1 MKLLRKSINV
11 ILVLSTVFLS
21 IMTFLPTVYASV
33 QGTITGNEVRFRSA
47 PTTNSTTY
55 DFLYNGNIV
64 TVTSTSKISGAGCSD
79 GWYSVD
85 YGGRS
90 GYVCSSYVALAGE
103 SYEASY
109 GRPWTTPK
117 KAIMGGASFIA
128 GDYIAKGQNTSY
140 LKKFNVNPNSSWGQN
155 THQYM
160 ANLAA
165 PYNEAATTYESYQ
178 ENGLLSLPL
187 HFIIPVYNN
196 MPSKTS
202 HPKYGE
208 EQGGTS
214 TVTDR
219 AFEDELNAQGFDETY
234 KVWLRALHNEY
245 PNWTFEALH
254 TNLDFNSTVNIQQ
267 QIGSIQK
274 WNCSQCVQTP
284 EVETESGWY
293 IANKQTVEY
302 FLDPRNFLMAD
313 SVLMFE
319 DLAYNEV
326 YKEETVKSVL
336 AGTFMSGN
344 DNVDNVS
351 YSSMFMEAGKTY
363 NVNPVYLASLSRQE
377 VGTTKGLVTSGEQF
391 EYKGI
396 TYVGFYNFYNIGA
409 YSSEENPAKAGLVF
423 ASAGSTPNS
432 DGIYVGNIDS
442 GGGSSGDNSNN
453 NNSGNNNNNN
463 GNNGNTNTP
472 NATPVAT
479 HLSNMRLNRKGSYIT
494 NLQVGTTVS
503 NLKSKTNGNELTFK
517 NASGATLG
525 DSEKLTTGSTIT
537 FSTGE
542 TYTIVIYGDLT
553 GDGDIDSADLL
564 RMRQQ
569 LLGKVSLNGSYL
581 EAAHVYN
588 TSGDVD
594 SSDLLR
600 LRQHLLG
607 KTSINQA

>member
-1 MKLLRKSINV
+1 MKSNKRRLGMKNKSIMV
-11 ILVLSTVFLS
+11 KIFLS
-21 IMTFLPTVYASV
+21 FVFFIALSSNVSASTT
-33 QGTITGNEVRFRSA
+33 GTITGNEVSFRNGA
-47 PTTNSTTY
+47 GTNNLVIRY
-55 DFLYNGNIV
+55 LYSGNIV
-64 TVTSTSKISGAGCSD
+64 TVEDTTKVVGNGCSD
-79 GWYSVD
+79 GWYRVN
-85 YGGRS
+85 YNGTS
-90 GYVCSSYVALAGE
+90 GYVCSTYVALAGE
-103 SYEASY
+103 SYSASY
-109 GRPWTTPK
+109 ARPWTSPK
-117 KAIMGGASFIA
+117 KAIMGGAAFIA
-128 GDYIAKGQNTSY
+128 GDYISAGQNTSY
-140 LKKFNVNPNSSWGQN
+140 LKKFNVNPNADNAQN

-165 PYNEAATTYESYQ
+165 PYNEALSSYRSYQ

-187 HFIIPVYNN
+187 HFTIPVFLN

-208 EQGGTS
+208 EVGGTS
-214 TVTDR
+214 TVTDQ
-219 AFEDELNAQGFDETY
+219 AFENMLDAEGFDETY
-234 KVWLRALHNEY
+234 KVWLRELHNQY

-254 TNLDFNSTVNIQQ
+254 TNLDFASTVSIQQ
-267 QIGSIQK
+267 SIGSIQK
-274 WNCSQCVQTP
+274 WNCSECVQQP

-293 IANKQTVEY
+293 IATRQTVEY

-319 DLAYNEV
+319 DLSYNDI

-344 DNVDNVS
+344 DQVDNVS

-377 VGTTKGLVTSGEQF
+377 VGATMGLVTSGEQF

-432 DGIYVGNIDS
+432 DGVYVGNV
-442 GGGSSGDNSNN
+442 GGGSSDSKPVDDPD
-453 NNSGNNNNNN
+453 
-463 GNNGNTNTP
+463 TP
-472 NATPVAT
+472 STVPVAT
-479 HLSNMRLNRKGSYIT
+479 LIANMGLNRKGTYLT
-494 NLQVGTTVS
+494 NLSLNTKVSTLKGKISGQTV
-503 NLKSKTNGNELTFK
+503 TFK
-517 NASGATLG
+517 SASGNVLG
-525 DSEKLTTGSTIT
+525 DTEKLTTGSTVT

-542 TYTIVIYGDLT
+542 VYTVVIYGDLT
-553 GDGDIDSADLL
+553 GDGEVDSADLL

-569 LLGKVSLNGSYL
+569 LLGKVTLSGSYL

-588 TSGDVD
+588 TSGSVD

-607 KTSINQA
+607 KTYINQA

>member
-1 MKLLRKSINV
+1 MKIMH
-11 ILVLSTVFLS
+11 VLIKIFCSFVFFIVLISDASAST
-21 IMTFLPTVYASV
+21 T
-33 QGTITGNEVRFRSA
+33 GTITGNEVSFRNGA
-47 PTTNSTTY
+47 GTNNLVIRY
-55 DFLYNGNIV
+55 LYSGNIV
-64 TVTSTSKISGAGCSD
+64 TIEDTTKVVGNGCSD
-79 GWYSVD
+79 GWYRVN
-85 YGGRS
+85 YNGTS
-90 GYVCSSYVALAGE
+90 GYVCSTYVALAGE
-103 SYEASY
+103 SYSASY
-109 GRPWTTPK
+109 ARPWTSPK
-117 KAIMGGASFIA
+117 KAIMGGAAFIA
-128 GDYIAKGQNTSY
+128 GDYISAGQNTSY
-140 LKKFNVNPNSSWGQN
+140 LKKFNVNPNADNAQN

-165 PYNEAATTYESYQ
+165 PYNEALSSYRSYQ

-187 HFIIPVYNN
+187 HFTIPVFLN

-208 EQGGTS
+208 EVGGTS
-214 TVTDR
+214 TVTDQ
-219 AFEDELNAQGFDETY
+219 AFENMLDAEGFDETY
-234 KVWLRALHNEY
+234 KVWLRELHNQY

-254 TNLDFNSTVNIQQ
+254 TNLDFASTVSIQQ
-267 QIGSIQK
+267 SIGSIQK
-274 WNCSQCVQTP
+274 WNCSECVQQP

-293 IANKQTVEY
+293 IATRQTVEY

-319 DLAYNEV
+319 DLSYNDI

-344 DNVDNVS
+344 DQVDNVS

-377 VGTTKGLVTSGEQF
+377 VGVTMGLVTSGEQF

-432 DGIYVGNIDS
+432 DGVYVGNV
-442 GGGSSGDNSNN
+442 GGGSSDSKPVDDPD
-453 NNSGNNNNNN
+453 
-463 GNNGNTNTP
+463 TP
-472 NATPVAT
+472 STVPVAT
-479 HLSNMRLNRKGSYIT
+479 LIANMGLNRKGTYLT
-494 NLQVGTTVS
+494 NLSLNTKVSTLKGKISGQTV
-503 NLKSKTNGNELTFK
+503 TFK
-517 NASGATLG
+517 SASGGVLG
-525 DSEKLTTGSTIT
+525 DTENVTTGSTVT
-537 FSTGE
+537 FSSGE
-542 TYTIVIYGDLT
+542 VYTIVIYGDLT
-553 GDGDIDSADLL
+553 GDGEVDSADLL

-569 LLGKVSLNGSYL
+569 LLGKVTLSGAYF

-588 TSGDVD
+588 TSGSVD

-607 KTSINQA
+607 KTFINQA